1 MKGYC
6 AYHVVMVSCGTFCR
20 MHVQH
25 RVTHHG
31 WRLETLLRSCRA
43 EANAEGADS
52 DWNKTPIG
60 AIAKGAVHDV
70 KEYGVVC
77 DLSANP
83 DVVGLAATHQVCSCE
98 KHYKPC

>member
-1 MKGYC
+1 MGNFFPYTC
-6 AYHVVMVSCGTFCR
+6 AAKSDSS
-20 MHVQH
+20 
-25 RVTHHG
+25 
-31 WRLETLLRSCRA
+31 WLIILWTLLYPCRA

-52 DWNKTPIG
+52 DWSKTPIG

-77 DLSANP
+77 DLAANP
-83 DVVGLAATHQVCSCE
+83 DVVGLAAAHQVCSCK